1 LADDTL
7 DISECLDRLAP
18 IGFTPAVAQAA
29 ALLEVPGAPHRVVE
43 AHRDGAQVSD
53 GTAEYAARAHPALLQ
68 KLALAD
74 DGLAVGDWVIG
85 ERDAHG
91 DLWLQAHLP
100 RSTQLVRRNA
110 AGHRQVIVGNVDTA
124 LIVMGLDGDFNP
136 RRLERYLAL
145 VGTDGIEP
153 VVVLTK
159 ADLCVDVAAQRE
171 ALRERIGRQVAVHAV
186 NALDRA
192 TTHALDTYCTS
203 GSTLVA
209 IGSSGAGKSTL
220 TNTLL
225 GHDVQSTGP
234 ARAHDSRGRH
244 TTSTR
249 SLHRL
254 PAGGCLIDTPGL
266 RGLRPDIGEAELV
279 ATFADIDALS
289 ARCRFRDCTHGDE
302 PGCAVRAGVPPDRLA
317 NYNKMLRDVRRD
329 TLTPLQRRDLLST
342 WKARHRAATM
352 RMKMKR
358 G

>member
-1 LADDTL
+1 M
-7 DISECLDRLAP
+7 DISECFDRLAP

-29 ALLEVPGAPHRVVE
+29 ALLEPLGTPHRVLEV
-43 AHRDGAQVSD
+43 HRDGAQVSD
-53 GTAEYAARAHPALLQ
+53 GLAEHAARAHPGLLQ
-68 KLALAD
+68 ELALAD

-91 DLWLQAHLP
+91 DLWLRARLP

-124 LIVMGLDGDFNP
+124 LIVMGLDGDFNL

-145 VGTDGIEP
+145 IGTDGIES

-159 ADLCVDVAAQRE
+159 ADLCADVAAYSA
-171 ALRERIGRQVAVHAV
+171 ALRERIGRHVAVHAV

-192 TTHALDTYCTS
+192 TTHALDTYCAP
-203 GSTLVA
+203 GNTLVA

-220 TNTLL
+220 TNTLV
-225 GHDVQSTGP
+225 GDAVQSTAP
-234 ARAHDSRGRH
+234 NRAHDSRGRH
-244 TTSTR
+244 TTSAR

-266 RGLRPDIGEAELV
+266 RGLRPDIGEAELA

-289 ARCRFRDCTHGDE
+289 THCRFRDCTHGGE
-302 PGCAVRAGVPPDRLA
+302 PGCAVQAGVPADRLA

-342 WKARHRAATM
+342 WKARHRAATV